1 MIGSS
6 IKANA
11 MVIVQLLFLSAVF
24 ITDLNSNSVLS
35 VVSAEHQE
43 EAKAFSL

>member
-11 MVIVQLLFLSAVF
+11 MVIIQLLFLSAVF
-24 ITDLNSNSVLS
+24 ITHQNTNSALNVLQGKEKR
-35 VVSAEHQE
+35 VG
-43 EAKAFSL
+43 L